1 MLALP
6 FQNLD
11 EIHVPLIKII
21 KVLDYVLDQ
30 KVLARSLVFP
40 VLEMSDNDL
49 DWNMLIVNYI
59 RCTYYE
65 STLND

>member
-49 DWNMLIVNYI
+49 D
-59 RCTYYE
+59 
-65 STLND
+65 